1 MIHRLFSNSYSY
13 LRRSQAS
20 SDYDPSFV
28 TEILLKEIKY
38 SESPNQDINLLKDVA
53 LQVYLGMS
61 THLHLIFV
69 DGATPS
75 GNRYHYFGD
84 RNFLFGDGLLSR
96 GAEEGS
102 SRT

>member
-1 MIHRLFSNSYSY
+1 MIRI
-13 LRRSQAS
+13 RSQAS

-28 TEILLKEIKY
+28 TEALKEIEY
-38 SESPNQDINLLKDVA
+38 SDTPNQDIDLLKDVA
-53 LQVYLGMS
+53 AQAYLGKS
-61 THLHLIFV
+61 THSHPICSSFWLTEPYL
-69 DGATPS
+69 S
-75 GNRYHYFGD
+75 GSRYHCFGN